1 MQHNHSPRKFED
13 MKTKLLIFA
22 FFTTFSFYTFGQNNP
37 IQNLTF
43 TQSYENMHN
52 LFELSWD
59 EPIQPHNELVGYN
72 IYRDNELYRFQT
84 EKTLYYLYTPLYGYV
99 TNDTGVFLLY
109 VNGSGFEIHVTAVY
123 NPVQIESNY
132 LQTVYSSGAAL
143 TTNNFIQGKSVIFP
157 NPTDGMLNI
166 ENENLEKIVL
176 YDISGKIISEFAPV
190 SQIDLSTLTK
200 GVYIIKLYSEKEITT
215 NKLVIQ

>member
-1 MQHNHSPRKFED
+1 
-13 MKTKLLIFA
+13 MKTKLLILA
-22 FFTTFSFYTFGQNNP
+22 FFTTFSFNTFGQNNP
-37 IQNLTF
+37 VQNLTF

-59 EPIQPHNELVGYN
+59 EPTQPHNELVGYN

-84 EKTLYYLYTPLYGYV
+84 EKTLYYLYTPLFGYV
-99 TNDTGVFLLY
+99 SNDTGAFLLY
-109 VNGSGFEIHVTAVY
+109 GNGSGFEIHVTAVY
-123 NPVQIESNY
+123 NPGQIESNY

-143 TTNNFIQGKSVIFP
+143 NTNNFTQGKSVIFP

>member
-1 MQHNHSPRKFED
+1 MLHNHSPRKFED

-37 IQNLTF
+37 VQNLTF

-84 EKTLYYLYTPLYGYV
+84 EKTLYYLNTPLNGYV
-99 TNDTGVFLLY
+99 TNDTGVFLLFG
-109 VNGSGFEIHVTAVY
+109 NGSGFEIHVTAVY
-123 NPVQIESNY
+123 NPGQIESNY

-143 TTNNFIQGKSVIFP
+143 TTNNFTQGKSVIFP

>member
-1 MQHNHSPRKFED
+1 MLHNHSPRKFED

-22 FFTTFSFYTFGQNNP
+22 TTFSFYTFGQNNP
-37 IQNLTF
+37 VQNLTF

-84 EKTLYYLYTPLYGYV
+84 EKTLYYLYTPLNGYV
-99 TNDTGVFLLY
+99 TNDTGVFLLFG
-109 VNGSGFEIHVTAVY
+109 NGSGFEIHVTAVY
-123 NPVQIESNY
+123 NPGQIESNY

-143 TTNNFIQGKSVIFP
+143 TTNNFTQGKSVIFP